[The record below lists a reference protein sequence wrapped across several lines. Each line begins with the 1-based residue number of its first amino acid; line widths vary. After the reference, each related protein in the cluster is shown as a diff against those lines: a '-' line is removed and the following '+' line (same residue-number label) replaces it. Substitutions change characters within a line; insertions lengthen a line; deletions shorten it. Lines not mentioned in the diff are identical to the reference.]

1 MYFIHPEFFLLTQYN
16 FVQKREIHIF
26 HKVFNIST

>member
-1 MYFIHPEFFLLTQYN
+1 MHPEFFLLTRLD